1 MNAFLTGSRAY
12 GWPTDKSDI
21 DLVVLVDQRTFGILV
36 DLLGDPDPHGK
47 SGGNDV
53 SASLRVGKL
62 NLILHTSENAFDAW
76 QEGTD
81 ELIARSPV
89 TREEAVEVLKT
100 KFQERWIAH
109 ERGCP

>member
-12 GWPTDKSDI
+12 GLPTDKSDI
-21 DLVVLVDQRTFGILV
+21 DLVAYVDQRTFDVLV
-36 DLLGDPDPHGK
+36 DLLGDPNPNPQ

-53 SASLRVGKL
+53 SASIRVGKL
-62 NLILHTSENAFDAW
+62 NLILHTSENAFNAW

-89 TREEAVEVLKT
+89 TREEAVKVLKD
-100 KFQERWIAH
+100 KFDKYWIAPQ
-109 ERGCP
+109 RACP